1 MSQSVSNMNKPELVD
16 AILDETDKYSRE
28 ELEDSN
34 EFTNSDRKEILKKER
49 QKDDDNYNPSAQ
61 DIAEESRYPQV
72 NGLWVTEVL
81 SRRQHEPAVHCRR
94 QDGSSLYVHSDKF
107 E

>member
-1 MSQSVSNMNKPELVD
+1 MNKAELVE

-28 ELEDSN
+28 ELEDSS
-34 EFTNSDRKEILKKER
+34 EFTNPERKEVLKGLR
-49 QKDDDNYNPSAQ
+49 QKDDDDYNPSAQ
-61 DIAEESRYPQV
+61 DIAEENGYPQV

-81 SRRQHEPAVHCRR
+81 GRRQHEPAVHCRR